1 MPIAEDPDPR
11 PSPDQPDQPNDPFAN
26 LVLDEE
32 FVKGAAVKEQSGR
45 ARMLT
50 AKWKR
55 EPPKVEE
62 AWRPPTEI
70 RRRRFG
76 RRAKVV
82 DPWGNPKRKQ
92 KRNWQT
98 PVFVL
103 LAGAVVLAGLNIDRL
118 HSWYSGNQDSGLAI
132 TPATSK
138 PAVTQAPESAAPT
151 APPSTQAPDFP
162 TVAHPWAGSPAEAW
176 PSGAD
181 AIVLPQAEA
190 VGVFGTDEVAKQLQ
204 SVKAFLVA
212 GNLDPKTIAGGTPQA
227 ALDLLTRQERDG
239 LAQALAHPTDKSNP
253 LGEITRIDPLD
264 ALLIG
269 DVVKVQG
276 RMSFEGDGE
285 KGVLVHTDYTF
296 VYPVR
301 PGPEAGRRRTS
312 PSPTGGAA
320 PGAVSWT
327 VRRAGDVSGSTV
339 STRTVVRR
347 IITFRFYDPQNFQVD
362 PAKLAVAKV
371 ESDPANTS
379 CDISDGFF
387 HPQFPQA
394 DLNGPSSQDPTGPTS
409 DPYDRSKPIPPGD
422 GSCGKSSRI

>member
-138 PAVTQAPESAAPT
+138 PRSRRPRSRPRRPHRRRRKRPT
-151 APPSTQAPDFP
+151 SRR
-162 TVAHPWAGSPAEAW
+162 S
-176 PSGAD
+176 
-181 AIVLPQAEA
+181 
-190 VGVFGTDEVAKQLQ
+190 
-204 SVKAFLVA
+204 
-212 GNLDPKTIAGGTPQA
+212 
-227 ALDLLTRQERDG
+227 LTRGPAPRRGLAERRGRDRASAGRGGRGVRDG
-239 LAQALAHPTDKSNP
+239 
-253 LGEITRIDPLD
+253 
-264 ALLIG
+264 
-269 DVVKVQG
+269 
-276 RMSFEGDGE
+276 
-285 KGVLVHTDYTF
+285 
-296 VYPVR
+296 
-301 PGPEAGRRRTS
+301 
-312 PSPTGGAA
+312 
-320 PGAVSWT
+320 
-327 VRRAGDVSGSTV
+327 
-339 STRTVVRR
+339 
-347 IITFRFYDPQNFQVD
+347 
-362 PAKLAVAKV
+362 
-371 ESDPANTS
+371 
-379 CDISDGFF
+379 
-387 HPQFPQA
+387 
-394 DLNGPSSQDPTGPTS
+394 
-409 DPYDRSKPIPPGD
+409 
-422 GSCGKSSRI
+422 